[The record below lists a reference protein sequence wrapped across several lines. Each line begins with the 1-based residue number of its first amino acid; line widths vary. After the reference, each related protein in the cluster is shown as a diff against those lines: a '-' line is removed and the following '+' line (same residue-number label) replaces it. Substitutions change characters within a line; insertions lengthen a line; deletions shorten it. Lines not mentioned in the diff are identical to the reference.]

1 MKYTVHINT
10 ITLQRERSIIR
21 KFKLDRI
28 YYRYL
33 LAEEFIE
40 HPPPAHELSLGGEVA
55 SPLSVVTIYC
65 RSVYDSSPAYFPVSS
80 FRVSAEAVLVEDTLV
95 RILVSP
101 GTTRDISVIGW
112 SKEWLR
118 NHSKF

>member
-40 HPPPAHELSLGGEVA
+40 LPPPAHKLSLGGEV
-55 SPLSVVTIYC
+55 TIDC

-80 FRVSAEAVLVEDTLV
+80 FRVSAEAVLVEDTLLRV
-95 RILVSP
+95 LVSS